1 MEKIIKLQDTS
12 FVIPNI
18 VSWRL
23 WEEKWFN
30 EKNHF
35 FITINSNMNIR
46 YSIKTDRDEDFQKLE
61 TAIKDYY
68 GEQFDK

>member
-18 VSWRL
+18 VSWQS
-23 WEEKWFN
+23 WEEKWLN

-35 FITINSNMNIR
+35 FITMNSNLHLR
-46 YSIKTDRDEDFQKLE
+46 YSIKTLRDADFQKLE
-61 TAIKDYY
+61 TAIKNYY
-68 GEQFDK
+68 EQQSDK